1 MSIFLFSPL
10 WGPLS
15 GTLQY
20 EVYLKMAQNCC
31 DRDRITWLD
40 MHSNFKLARN
50 ERENIRAILKFECM
64 SRYPISATAVL
75 GHFEVYLVPI
85 LSIPPKCSDFFNESS
100 NKSICLET
108 LHTSLSRCNRLRD
121 VDLAAVSLIEPSSG
135 AYVELNELSSK
146 FNSSILI
153 LQTDDSSYKKSTN
166 QHSFSRKIQVQ
177 KMKCSQCNASQWF
190 RRPKFCR

>member
-1 MSIFLFSPL
+1 MESQLWQLTKMVILNSSLRPEWALSYPYPILPLFSPIL
-10 WGPLS
+10 PYFTQVYLYFTPVYLDFPQVTLVYPQFTLILPHFTLILPLLAPFSPLS
-15 GTLQY
+15 RSKFY
-20 EVYLKMAQNCC
+20 
-31 DRDRITWLD
+31 RI
-40 MHSNFKLARN
+40 
-50 ERENIRAILKFECM
+50 
-64 SRYPISATAVL
+64 Y
-75 GHFEVYLVPI
+75 
-85 LSIPPKCSDFFNESS
+85 
-100 NKSICLET
+100 LET

-177 KMKCSQCNASQWF
+177 KMKCSQCKASQWF
-190 RRPKFCR
+190 RRPKYCRLIYSFYN

>member
-1 MSIFLFSPL
+1 MTEKI
-10 WGPLS
+10 
-15 GTLQY
+15 
-20 EVYLKMAQNCC
+20 N
-31 DRDRITWLD
+31 ITT
-40 MHSNFKLARN
+40 
-50 ERENIRAILKFECM
+50 ENICTERKKFQVPNQTF
-64 SRYPISATAVL
+64 RVL
-75 GHFEVYLVPI
+75 TLNGVTTVAAYE
-85 LSIPPKCSDFFNESS
+85 N
-100 NKSICLET
+100 ET

-190 RRPKFCR
+190 RRPKYCRECMITICSRCCKSGNIPQCSTITSHHQHFATNVSRFKSRMG